1 MKGSGMKYENKGK
14 GELIVFMNS
23 QMIRRLKILSG
34 CRGKA
39 SIQVLLLCV
48 VAVSGAQISID
59 YFWNLYHTVQW
70 N

>member
-34 CRGKA
+34 RRGKA

-48 VAVSGAQISID
+48 VIIFFS
-59 YFWNLYHTVQW
+59 NLYHLSME
-70 N
+70 